1 MEVSL
6 PGENHQPFEVTDKLY
21 HIMLYWVHLAIS
33 RIQAHNFI
41 LLILFIFSVESEEE
55 DLNDDVVPSLKPKI
69 ADGFLKPIVSH
80 LLLFIDWLIN

>member
-1 MEVSL
+1 M
-6 PGENHQPFEVTDKLY
+6 
-21 HIMLYWVHLAIS
+21 S

-80 LLLFIDWLIN
+80 LLLFID